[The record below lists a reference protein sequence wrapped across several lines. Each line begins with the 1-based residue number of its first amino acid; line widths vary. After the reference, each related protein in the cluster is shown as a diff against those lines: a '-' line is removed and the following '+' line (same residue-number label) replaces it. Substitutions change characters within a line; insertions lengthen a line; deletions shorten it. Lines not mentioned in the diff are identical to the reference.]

1 MTIAF
6 LQLDQD
12 CQCIAPGLVR
22 SDPPCQGCLPLGTA
36 GQLLL
41 SPQLQHLLHLEQ
53 QQVTLAASAILL
65 NGAWDVYRNCLVE
78 PWANFAAIV
87 GNSASHCSWQQAAEM
102 FQIPFPELSAQELE
116 PLRQVTQAW
125 NCDYLRLVPHLSHP
139 SPEQQFPAD
148 FWPGLVVE
156 VNQLSPGLGQL
167 FRQMF
172 QARYLIQWQQRQINP
187 LDLGLEVLIQA
198 VIPCMASGS
207 ATFEA
212 GVWHITAIP
221 ELTDGEMT
229 ITPDRYDL
237 EATTGQLCQANLGQK
252 DHAYTLTPGLGV
264 TLTPL
269 PGTIGQ
275 DWLLNA
281 EHLDN
286 LSQLLST
293 LPQSRPPKPFCY
305 GWQIPIPPGP
315 AQISRVNDGFPKEAP
330 SSHQLH
336 LQPLGTGIMA
346 NPGPALGPALVI
358 TAAMAPPSL
367 NEQQSGFIWV
377 VVSLNPEWLSGLQG
391 AAGLVCERG
400 GLASHGAILARELGL
415 PAVIGFSEA
424 TRKIC
429 NGDVLYLDGQT
440 GQISRVTE
448 IRPAPQP
455 NPARPIALDIPPRL
469 PRPTPRPTL
478 RTQLY
483 VNLSQAQALEQLPKL
498 PIAGV
503 GLLRSE
509 NIFLDRLGGQH
520 PILWFAED
528 RQAQLQAQF
537 RQGLEPFFA
546 AFAPRLIFYR
556 SLDLRSHELRGLVGG
571 NQYEPDEE
579 NPVLGLRGVARSCLY
594 PELFQ
599 LELATLQQIHQRHPS
614 PMRFVLPFV
623 RSCEEVAFC
632 QEQLNLAGISRV
644 PDFELWVMAEV
655 PGILFMLTDL
665 AGLGVKGISIG
676 SNDLTQLMLGVDREH
691 SHLGQQLNENHPAVK
706 AAIGQLIQ
714 TAQRL
719 GLACSFC
726 GEAAS
731 VYPDWVEWLVGLG
744 IDGISVT
751 PEALGRTWEILQ
763 RCQPRS

>member
-12 CQCIAPGLVR
+12 CQCLAPGLVR
-22 SDPPCQGCLPLGTA
+22 SEAQCQDCLNQGAA
-36 GQLLL
+36 GQILLN
-41 SPQLQHLLHLEQ
+41 PQLQHLFHLEQ
-53 QQVTLAASAILL
+53 HRVKLAASAILL
-65 NGAWDVYRNCLVE
+65 NGAWEVYRANLRK
-78 PWANFAAIV
+78 PWTNLQATIRDQSTDF
-87 GNSASHCSWQQAAEM
+87 SWQQAAQQLQTRLPE
-102 FQIPFPELSAQELE
+102 FPIAELE
-116 PLRQVTQAW
+116 PLIQVIQAW
-125 NCDYLRLVPHLSHP
+125 DCGYLRLIPYLSHP
-139 SPEQQFPAD
+139 SPEQQFPPD

-156 VNQLSPGLGQL
+156 VSQLSPGLGQL
-167 FRQMF
+167 FGQLF
-172 QARYLIQWQQRQINP
+172 QARALIQWQQRQINP
-187 LDLGLEVLIQA
+187 LDLGLEVLIQS
-198 VIPCMASGS
+198 VVPCIATGC
-207 ATFEA
+207 ATFAA
-212 GVWHITAIP
+212 GVWHITAVS
-221 ELTDGEMT
+221 ELADGETTM
-229 ITPDRYDL
+229 TPDRYDL
-237 EATTGQLCQANLGQK
+237 EATTFKLRQTHLGQK
-252 DHAYTLTPGLGV
+252 DHANTLTPGLGV
-264 TLTPL
+264 TLIPL
-269 PGTIGQ
+269 PATIDQGMILR
-275 DWLLNA
+275 DD
-281 EHLDN
+281 HLEN
-286 LSQLLST
+286 LTQLLST
-293 LPQSRPPKPFCY
+293 LPLSIQPKPLCY
-305 GWQIPIPPGP
+305 GWQIPTEPGL
-315 AQISRVNDGFPKEAP
+315 AQISRVSDQLPEHPPN
-330 SSHQLH
+330 SHQLH
-336 LQPLGTGIMA
+336 LKPLATGIIA
-346 NPGPALGPALVI
+346 TPGQALGPALVI
-358 TAAMAPPSL
+358 TESMAAPDFSS
-367 NEQQSGFIWV
+367 QQSGFIWV
-377 VVSLNPEWLSGLQG
+377 VVNVNPEWLPRLRG

-415 PAVIGFSEA
+415 PAVIGVLDA
-424 TRKIC
+424 TRNIR

-440 GQISRVTE
+440 GHVAHVTE
-448 IRPAPQP
+448 ITPVLQLRPPVRFAP
-455 NPARPIALDIPPRL
+455 PPG
-469 PRPTPRPTL
+469 PPPPTPRPAL

-509 NIFLDRLGGQH
+509 NIFLERLGGQH
-520 PILWFAED
+520 PTLWFREN
-528 RQAQLQAQF
+528 RQAQLQARF

-546 AFAPRLIFYR
+546 AFAPRPIFYR

-599 LELATLQQIHQRHPS
+599 LELATLKQIHQRHPS

-719 GLACSFC
+719 GLACSLC

-751 PEALGRTWEILQ
+751 PEALGRTWETLQ
-763 RCQPRS
+763 RYQPRS